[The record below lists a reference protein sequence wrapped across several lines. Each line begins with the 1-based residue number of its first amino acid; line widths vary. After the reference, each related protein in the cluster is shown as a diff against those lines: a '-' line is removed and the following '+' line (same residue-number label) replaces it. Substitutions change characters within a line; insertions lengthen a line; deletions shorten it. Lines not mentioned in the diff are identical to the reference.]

1 MVRCKPMV
9 YNTDTMGQQWVELL
23 KTYDSLEAE
32 MIKDL
37 LESGGIPVIIRSA
50 KVTPYPVNIGRMGE
64 VKVLVQEGNRDRA
77 EAAMKCP
84 DDLSRASAAIDVGSN
99 TIRLL
104 IGGIRKN
111 RLNRIYSGRITT
123 RLAEGIANSGRL
135 KTVNIGKSLSAIKEF
150 YSLISGCGIKNIRAV
165 GTSAVREAENSREFL
180 EAVYNETG
188 IKVESITGIEEAR
201 LTARGLL
208 SGINK
213 PSPSLLIIDIGGGS
227 TEWIIQT
234 GPLSK
239 DRLLS
244 DSLPAGVVK
253 LFERFIR
260 TDPAAPDELAAINNE
275 IDSII
280 AGNELRTLTHK
291 SGWMLIGTGGTITT
305 LASID
310 LGLDEYD
317 GEKVHM
323 HVIPLEKLL
332 ILRDMLIA
340 LPFERRKEIKGLEPG
355 RADLIIPGI
364 LLTIRV
370 METLGFRE
378 IAVSDYGL
386 LEGILL
392 ESCSDT
398 GETTDE

>member
-1 MVRCKPMV
+1 MV
-9 YNTDTMGQQWVELL
+9 YNTYTMGQQWVELL

-50 KVTPYPVNIGRMGE
+50 KVTPYPVNVGMMGE
-64 VKVLVQEGNRDRA
+64 IKILVQQRDRNRA
-77 EAAMKCP
+77 ETAMIYP

-104 IGGIRKN
+104 IGDIRKN
-111 RLNRIYSGRITT
+111 QLNRIYSGRITT

-135 KTVNIGKSLSAIKEF
+135 NNDNICKSLSAIKEF

-165 GTSAVREAENSREFL
+165 GTSAVREAENSSEFID
-180 EAVYNETG
+180 AVFNETG
-188 IKVESITGIEEAR
+188 IKVERITGIEEAR
-201 LTARGLL
+201 LTAKGLL
-208 SGINK
+208 SGIEK
-213 PSPSLLIIDIGGGS
+213 PSGPLIIIDIGGGS
-227 TEWIIQT
+227 TEWIIQA
-234 GPLSK
+234 GPLPE

-253 LFERFIR
+253 LFERFIM
-260 TDPAAPDELAAINNE
+260 TDPPAPDELSAINNE

-280 AGNELRTLTHK
+280 AGNKLRTLTHQ
-291 SGWMLIGTGGTITT
+291 SDGILIGTGGTITT
-305 LASID
+305 LASLD

-323 HVIPLEKLL
+323 HTMPLEKLS
-332 ILRDMLIA
+332 ILRDMLIS
-340 LPFERRKEIKGLEPG
+340 LPLERRKEIKGLEPG
-355 RADLIIPGI
+355 RVDLIIPGI

-370 METLGFRE
+370 METLGFSE
-378 IAVSDYGL
+378 ITASDYGL
-386 LEGILL
+386 LEGMLL
-392 ESCSDT
+392 ESCSAT